1 MPLKINDIKFTP
13 LDLSPERIAERDRQ
27 IKEMADYCRIKKEQ
41 SDEIERRMQASAV
54 KNPYATG
61 IVTNKIAIIKKCR
74 ALLAS
79 RKHKNER
86 GYAWYM
92 GYNNL
97 TAKYTPDGST
107 WARFTGSSINRKP
120 KPMYNEKNI
129 HTGTANLLKMARKI
143 IGEMSRIR
151 RPVPWQVVAFLSRQD
166 AESEGEFRIWV
177 SGQMEPDVFTDFGIH
192 VLSSRSRGK
201 IKDKATAFFR
211 ASSGDR
217 VFCTLT
223 FVDAVSDRTGVDILN
238 KFLTSLRKKFSNL
251 QFLWVAER
259 QEKNTDFPGNIHF
272 HLILNKRLPVR
283 YYNALWVLQQYN
295 AGLRAKN
302 KFDEMITMEEVD
314 RRFKDRTMQKI
325 LNPLDVKRVRSISG
339 LSMYLTKYITK
350 QKKND
355 PFGCACWHCSRKV
368 SRLFTRATVGPS
380 AFSYMMSFNNAK
392 VDKKT
397 GECFGPME
405 IRGDYYLMVYVNNK
419 DVPLKYLKEMEQI
432 NKWMLKEGLKVG
444 RDDVA
449 IDNNFYCSHYK
460 RDLQ

>member
-1 MPLKINDIKFTP
+1 MPLKLNDIKFTH
-13 LDLSPERIAERDRQ
+13 LDRSPERIAEMDRQ
-27 IKEMADYCRIKKEQ
+27 MKELAEYCRIKKEE
-41 SDEIERRMQASAV
+41 SDEIDRRVQAAAF
-54 KNPYATG
+54 KNHYATG
-61 IVTNKIAIIKKCR
+61 LVTKKVAIIRKCR
-74 ALLAS
+74 QLLAS
-79 RKHKNER
+79 RKYPNER
-86 GYAWYM
+86 NYAWSM

-97 TAKYTPDGST
+97 TAKYTPEGSP
-107 WARFTGSSINRKP
+107 WSRFTGSSINRKP

-129 HTGTANLLKMARKI
+129 PPGTADLLKLARKVFA
-143 IGEMSRIR
+143 EMSRLGRVI
-151 RPVPWQVVAFLSRQD
+151 PWQAINFLRRQD
-166 AESEGEFRIWV
+166 AESEGEFRLWLSEQV
-177 SGQMEPDVFTDFGIH
+177 ERDVFTDYGMH
-192 VLSSRSRGK
+192 VLSARSRGK

-211 ASSGDR
+211 ASAGDR

-223 FVDAVSDRTGVDILN
+223 FVDAVSDRTGVAILN

-259 QEKNTDFPGNIHF
+259 QEKNTDYPGNIHF

-302 KFDEMITMEEVD
+302 KWGELITMEEVD

-368 SRLFTRATVGPS
+368 SRLFTRAAVDRS
-380 AFSYMMSFNNAK
+380 AFAYMMSLENAK

-397 GECFGPME
+397 GEVMGMPVQITGSF
-405 IRGDYYLMVYVNNK
+405 YVMVYVNNK
-419 DVPLKYLKEMEQI
+419 EGPLKYLREMEQI

-444 RDDVA
+444 RDDIS
-449 IDNNFYCSHYK
+449 IDNNFYNSHYK
-460 RDLQ
+460 R

>member
-1 MPLKINDIKFTP
+1 MPLKLNDIKFTV
-13 LDLSPERIAERDRQ
+13 LDGSPERIAEMDRQ
-27 IKEMADYCRIKKEQ
+27 MHKLAEYCRIKKEE
-41 SDEIERRMQASAV
+41 SEAIELRTAPKR
-54 KNPYATG
+54 NPYATG
-61 IVTNKIAIIKKCR
+61 LFTKKVQR
-74 ALLAS
+74 IRQARQLMAS
-79 RKHKNER
+79 RKYPNEK
-86 GYAWYM
+86 GYAWSM

-97 TAKYTPDGST
+97 VAKYTPEGSP
-107 WARFTGSSINRKP
+107 WYRFTGSSINRKP
-120 KPMYNEKNI
+120 KSMYNEKNI
-129 HTGTANLLKMARKI
+129 PAGTADLLKMARKVFT
-143 IGEMSRIR
+143 EMSRIGR
-151 RPVPWQVVAFLSRQD
+151 VVPWQAINFLRRQD
-166 AESEGEFRIWV
+166 TESEGEFRLWL
-177 SGQMEPDVFTDFGIH
+177 SGQMERDVFTDFGIH
-192 VLSSRSRGK
+192 ILSARSRGK

-211 ASSGDR
+211 ASVGDR

-223 FVDAVSDRTGVDILN
+223 FVDACNDRTGVAILN

-259 QEKNTDFPGNIHF
+259 QEKNPDFPGNIHF
-272 HLILNKRLPVR
+272 HLILNKRLPVK
-283 YYNALWVLQQYN
+283 YYNSLWVLQQYN

-302 KFDEMITMEEVD
+302 KYGEDITMEEVE

-339 LSMYLTKYITK
+339 LSTYLTKYITK

-368 SRLFTRATVGPS
+368 SRLFTRAAVGPS

-397 GECFGPME
+397 GECFAPME

-419 DVPLKYLKEMEQI
+419 DGPLKYLKEMEQI

-449 IDNNFYCSHYK
+449 IDNNFYSSHYK